1 MKKTGIEEM
10 IITAIYHKAEQF
22 AFSPYDHPSDEEIE
36 DVCDTL
42 YEFCAG
48 MKVFVSEPMR
58 DFIGHIRFIYAFE
71 IRTGKMYDGDDIDE
85 TFPHLYKEGGRR

>member
-1 MKKTGIEEM
+1 MKKSGIEEM
-10 IITAIYHKAEQF
+10 IIMAIYNEAKQF
-22 AFSPYDHPSDEEIE
+22 AFGPYDEPSGEDIE

-58 DFIGHIRFIYAFE
+58 DFIGHVRFIYASE
-71 IRTGKMYDGDDIDE
+71 IRTGNKYDGNDIDAD
-85 TFPHLYKEGGRR
+85 FPHLYMKGGRR